1 MGLTF
6 NWKTPQWPNIC
17 CFSVTPSSLHSIFS
31 TPPFTEPNP
40 HLNILHFQVLR
51 VPCSKPA
58 EPCAECSEAAK
69 VQTGAPQVDMLC
81 YSTDRAKFQYK

>member
-1 MGLTF
+1 
-6 NWKTPQWPNIC
+6 
-17 CFSVTPSSLHSIFS
+17 
-31 TPPFTEPNP
+31 
-40 HLNILHFQVLR
+40 VLR